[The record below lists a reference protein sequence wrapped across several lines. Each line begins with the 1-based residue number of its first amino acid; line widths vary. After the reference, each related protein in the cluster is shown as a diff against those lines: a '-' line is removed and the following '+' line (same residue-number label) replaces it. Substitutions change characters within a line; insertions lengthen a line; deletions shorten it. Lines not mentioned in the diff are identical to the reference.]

1 MANEQA
7 AIICR
12 EMNLGPRQVGAV
24 VRLLRE
30 GATIPF
36 IARYRKEAT
45 GSLDE
50 VTLRNIQLR
59 LNALDELEK
68 RKQTVID
75 TISAQGALTPDLRSR
90 IEACTEAAT
99 LEDIYLPYRPKRK
112 TRAGIARDRGLEPL
126 AKMIMKQ
133 ELENPDK
140 AAAKFVDKKEDG
152 VPDTE
157 AAIAGAC
164 DIIAEWISESEK
176 ARNLLRSRY
185 LRGAKITSR
194 VISGKETEGDKYQE
208 YFNFSESL
216 RLCPSHRYLAIRR
229 GEDEGFLKVDI
240 SVSND
245 DEIAERLTRM
255 FIKADGTPSTSGI
268 IRRTVKDAYRRLL
281 RPSIVSELAAAAKE
295 RSDNAAIAL
304 FADNVK
310 ELLMAPPL
318 GRKRVMG
325 IDPGFKSGCKLAC
338 LDEQGNVLATETI
351 YPSTDYYQSADLLSF
366 LIDRFRIDVI
376 AVGNGTGS
384 RETVS
389 FIESISLP
397 RQVSVKV
404 VSEQGASI
412 YSASD
417 VAREEFPDLDI
428 TLRGAISIGRRLL
441 DPMAELVKIEPRS
454 IGVGQYQ
461 HDVNQAA
468 LRDAL
473 DYTVESC
480 VNAVGVNV
488 NTASRQLLGYVSGI
502 GPKLAGYIVDYRS
515 SVGPFNTREELLNVP
530 RMGEKAFQQ
539 CAGFLRIPGGVNP
552 LDNTGIHPERYE
564 LIESIAKDMGVE
576 TERLV
581 RDSNL
586 YSRIELDKYA
596 TRKVGMP
603 TLTDIILELQ
613 RAGRDPRTDNTEPE
627 VVSSGFTDATSLHIG
642 MELNG
647 KVVNLTAFGVFV
659 DIGLKFNGLIHVSQL
674 SDQFVSSPSD
684 IVRVGQS
691 IRVRIVDIDL
701 ARNRVALT
709 LKGVSQ

>member
-1 MANEQA
+1 M
-7 AIICR
+7 
-12 EMNLGPRQVGAV
+12 V
-24 VRLLRE
+24 
-30 GATIPF
+30 
-36 IARYRKEAT
+36 
-45 GSLDE
+45 
-50 VTLRNIQLR
+50 
-59 LNALDELEK
+59 
-68 RKQTVID
+68 
-75 TISAQGALTPDLRSR
+75 
-90 IEACTEAAT
+90 
-99 LEDIYLPYRPKRK
+99 
-112 TRAGIARDRGLEPL
+112 
-126 AKMIMKQ
+126 
-133 ELENPDK
+133 
-140 AAAKFVDKKEDG
+140 
-152 VPDTE
+152 
-157 AAIAGAC
+157 
-164 DIIAEWISESEK
+164 SEK
-176 ARNLLRSRY
+176 
-185 LRGAKITSR
+185 
-194 VISGKETEGDKYQE
+194 
-208 YFNFSESL
+208 
-216 RLCPSHRYLAIRR
+216 
-229 GEDEGFLKVDI
+229 
-240 SVSND
+240 
-245 DEIAERLTRM
+245 
-255 FIKADGTPSTSGI
+255 
-268 IRRTVKDAYRRLL
+268 
-281 RPSIVSELAAAAKE
+281 
-295 RSDNAAIAL
+295 
-304 FADNVK
+304 
-310 ELLMAPPL
+310 
-318 GRKRVMG
+318 
-325 IDPGFKSGCKLAC
+325 
-338 LDEQGNVLATETI
+338 
-351 YPSTDYYQSADLLSF
+351 
-366 LIDRFRIDVI
+366 
-376 AVGNGTGS
+376 
-384 RETVS
+384 
-389 FIESISLP
+389 
-397 RQVSVKV
+397 
-404 VSEQGASI
+404 GASI